1 MGILAWIILG
11 LIAGFLAQALV
22 GGGYGLLGTIVLGI
36 IGAVVG
42 GWLAAQLG
50 IGRVDGIDI
59 ASIVIATV
67 GAIIVIWIARSIR
80 GRRLAR

>member
-1 MGILAWIILG
+1 MGILAWIVLG

-67 GAIIVIWIARSIR
+67 GAIIVIWIARSVR

>member
-22 GGGYGLLGTIVLGI
+22 GGGYGLLGTIILGI

-42 GWLAAQLG
+42 GWLARQ
-50 IGRVDGIDI
+50 IGVGSVDGIDV

-67 GAIIVIWIARSIR
+67 GAVIVIWIARSVR
-80 GRRLAR
+80 GRRYAR

>member
-36 IGAVVG
+36 TGAVVG

-50 IGRVDGIDI
+50 VGRVDGIDI

>member
-42 GWLAAQLG
+42 GWLAA
-50 IGRVDGIDI
+50 
-59 ASIVIATV
+59 
-67 GAIIVIWIARSIR
+67 
-80 GRRLAR
+80 

>member
-11 LIAGFLAQALV
+11 LIAGFLAQAVV
-22 GGGYGLLGTIVLGI
+22 GGGYGLLGTIILGI

-42 GWLAAQLG
+42 GWLATRLG
-50 IGRVDGIDI
+50 IGTVDGIDI
-59 ASIVIATV
+59 ASILIATV

>member
-50 IGRVDGIDI
+50 VGRVDGIDV

-67 GAIIVIWIARSIR
+67 GAIIVIWIARSVR

>member
-67 GAIIVIWIARSIR
+67 GAIIVIWIARSVR

>member
-22 GGGYGLLGTIVLGI
+22 GGGYGLLGTIILGI

-42 GWLAAQLG
+42 GWLATQLG
-50 IGRVDGIDI
+50 IGAVDAIDI
-59 ASIVIATV
+59 QSIVIATV
-67 GAIIVIWIARSIR
+67 GAIIVIWIARSVR

>member
-36 IGAVVG
+36 VGAVVG
-42 GWLAAQLG
+42 GWLAARLG
-50 IGRVDGIDI
+50 VGTVDAIDI
-59 ASIVIATV
+59 QSLAIATV

-80 GRRLAR
+80 GRRRAR

>member
-50 IGRVDGIDI
+50 VGTVDAIDI
-59 ASIVIATV
+59 QSIVIATV

>member
-22 GGGYGLLGTIVLGI
+22 GGGYGLLGTIILGI

-42 GWLAAQLG
+42 GWLATQLG
-50 IGRVDGIDI
+50 IGTVDAIDI
-59 ASIVIATV
+59 QSIVIATV
-67 GAIIVIWIARSIR
+67 GAIIVIWIARSVR

>member
-50 IGRVDGIDI
+50 VGTVDGIDV